1 MSKHVNGH
9 LQGHTGG
16 VFRPRLLPSGTVAE
30 ARPTVTMLYDERFT
44 VDRAAT
50 IASNTP
56 FAASHAGNTKLFN
69 HDATYISG
77 GVLVFDSLASA
88 TRMVIDAAAAR
99 SRLQGRVHYCKHDVI
114 ATSDFQS
121 FSPIALV
128 GEYPASNFW
137 AVMEG
142 EPGIIYK
149 GGSPGF
155 GDVRNLTGATQGN
168 YQKKSAVQQSGTY
181 EWAIVERTT
190 GSMSLMRVNGG
201 DWKVIWFE
209 KALTLAAK
217 MHVRNTACTGVPT
230 IDRMATANTSWYPA
244 PLVQHSFASA
254 TTPSDGLG
262 QPETEGGGI
271 AGTSVGDVT
280 ISGSALQMSTD
291 TEGFVYFNAGQTG
304 VSVGA
309 DLTVY
314 DGSRV
319 GIVFRVVD
327 SANYMAAIVNS
338 SNNTLRIVE
347 VVAGVETTLVSQDS
361 NLTPDFYDLPDASSI
376 YLTVHVDGNNI
387 RASYAPGGLHLTYVE
402 TTSSRFS
409 TATNVGCL
417 VSKGAGVNSSKA
429 TNLVAFKHVQDV
441 PVMEE
446 YP

>member
-1 MSKHVNGH
+1 MPKHVNGH
-9 LQGHTGG
+9 LQGHIGG
-16 VFRPRLLPSGTVAE
+16 VFRPRLLPSGTAAE
-30 ARPTVTMLYDERFT
+30 TRPTVTMLYDERFT
-44 VDRAAT
+44 IDRAAT

-56 FAASHAGNTKLFN
+56 FAASHVGNTKLYN
-69 HDATYISG
+69 HGTGFILN
-77 GVLVFDSLASA
+77 GVYNYASPA
-88 TRMVIDAAAAR
+88 SSNTMVIDAAAAR
-99 SRLQGRVHYCKHDVI
+99 SRLQGRVHYCKHTTGANTDL
-114 ATSDFQS
+114 QS
-121 FSPIALV
+121 FIPISLV
-128 GEYPASNFW
+128 GESPAANWW
-137 AVMEG
+137 ALVEG
-142 EPGIIYK
+142 EPGIVFK
-149 GGSPGF
+149 NTPGPA
-155 GDVRNLTGATQGN
+155 DVRNIAGTTHGN
-168 YQKKSAVQQSGTY
+168 YQKKGAVTNNATY

-190 GSMSLMRVNGG
+190 GSMSLMRVDAG
-201 DWKVIWFE
+201 DWKIIWFE
-209 KALTLAAK
+209 KSLTLAGK
-217 MHVRNTACTGVPT
+217 MHSRQDTCAGVPT
-230 IDRMATANTSWYPA
+230 IDRMCTANTSWHPA

-262 QPETEGGGI
+262 QPETEGGGVT
-271 AGTSVGDVT
+271 GTSVGAVT
-280 ISGSALQMSTD
+280 ITASALQMSSD
-291 TEGFVYFNAGQTG
+291 TEGFVHFDTGQTS

-319 GIVFRVVD
+319 GVVFRVVD

>member
-9 LQGHTGG
+9 LQGHIGG
-16 VFRPRLLPSGTVAE
+16 VFRPRLLPSGTAAE
-30 ARPTVTMLYDERFT
+30 TRPTVTMLYDERFT
-44 VDRAAT
+44 IDRAAT

-56 FAASHAGNTKLFN
+56 FAASHAGNTKLYN
-69 HDATYISG
+69 HGTGFILN
-77 GVLVFDSLASA
+77 GVYNINGAASV
-88 TRMVIDAAAAR
+88 MVIDAAAAR
-99 SRLQGRVHYCKHDVI
+99 ARLQGRVHYCKHAI
-114 ATSDFQS
+114 GTTSDFQT
-121 FSPIALV
+121 FLPISLV
-128 GEYPASNFW
+128 GESPAANWW
-137 AVMEG
+137 AVQEG
-142 EPGIIYK
+142 QPGIVFK
-149 GGSPGF
+149 GGAAGF
-155 GDVRNLTGATQGN
+155 GDVRNVTGTSQGN
-168 YQKKSAVQQSGTY
+168 YQKKSAVQQNGTY

-190 GSMSLMRVNGG
+190 GSMSLMRVNAG
-201 DWKVIWFE
+201 DWRVIWFE
-209 KALTLAAK
+209 KSLTLAAK
-217 MHVRNTACTGVPT
+217 MHARNDASGVTT
-230 IDRMATANTSWYPA
+230 IDHMCTANTSWYPA
-244 PLVQHSFASA
+244 PLVQHSFATA

-262 QPETEGGGI
+262 QPETEGGGVV
-271 AGTSVGDVT
+271 GTSVGDVT

-291 TEGFVYFNAGQTG
+291 TEGFVHFDTGQTS

-319 GIVFRVVD
+319 GVVFRVVD

-387 RASYAPGGLHLTYVE
+387 RASYAPGALHLTYVE